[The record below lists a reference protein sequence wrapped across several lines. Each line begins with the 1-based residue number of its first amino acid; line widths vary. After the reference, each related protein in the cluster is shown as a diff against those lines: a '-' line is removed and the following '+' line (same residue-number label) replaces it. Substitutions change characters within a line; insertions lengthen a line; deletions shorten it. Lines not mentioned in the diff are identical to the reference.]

1 MNSTECR
8 GCDTQMTWAEQR
20 RQFGRACAAGLTA
33 EDAKA
38 QMPRCQRCTTTM
50 LLGTGS
56 EPEAGAPAILRGNDS
71 DRFA

>member
-33 EDAKA
+33 EEA
-38 QMPRCQRCTTTM
+38 QMPHCQRCTTTM
-50 LLGTGS
+50 LHWHGLKS
-56 EPEAGAPAILRGNDS
+56 PKRVRRL
-71 DRFA
+71 F